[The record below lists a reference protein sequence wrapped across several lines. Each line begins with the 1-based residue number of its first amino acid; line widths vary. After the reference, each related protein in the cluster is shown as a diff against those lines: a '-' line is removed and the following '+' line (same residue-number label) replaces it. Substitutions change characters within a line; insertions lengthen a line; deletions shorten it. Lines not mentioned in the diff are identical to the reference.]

1 MQAQYCVNGLASIP
15 HTEGMITVCTR
26 TNSMAPQHGVHTQY
40 YTLYMYIHMHS
51 CIAVISMYIYICADH
66 KGCSSQATLTTLQM
80 NFPKISSQS
89 RLAKSTPTSLV
100 GEIGSIPC

>member
-1 MQAQYCVNGLASIP
+1 MHTQYCVNGLVSIP

-26 TNSMAPQHGVHTQY
+26 TNSMATQHNVHTQY
-40 YTLYMYIHMHS
+40 YTLYAYIHMYS
-51 CIAVISMYIYICADH
+51 CIAVISMYICADH
-66 KGCSSQATLTTLQM
+66 KGCSSQAILTTLQM
-80 NFPKISSQS
+80 NLTKLSSQS